1 MTEPHQPYR
10 PRTPGPLS
18 AGGFACAAVALIWL
32 PVPFGLAGIL
42 LGVAAHAR
50 GETLGRWAAL
60 CAAAAMAAGAA
71 LGVLLGG
78 VRS

>member
-42 LGVAAHAR
+42 LGVAAQGQTDEQHHQNSEPAR
-50 GETLGRWAAL
+50 CNAHSSLSSDDTR
-60 CAAAAMAAGAA
+60 
-71 LGVLLGG
+71 V
-78 VRS
+78 

>member
-1 MTEPHQPYR
+1 MTEPHQPYQ

-42 LGVAAHAR
+42 LGVPAERPSAGGPRCARRRPWPRAPPWACCSAA
-50 GETLGRWAAL
+50 
-60 CAAAAMAAGAA
+60 
-71 LGVLLGG
+71 
-78 VRS
+78 